1 MHSHHYFDSD
11 EDNLGRAYDSR
22 IMARLFPYLA
32 PFKMHMVVAVITMII
47 SAASYLL
54 GPYLVKVAIDQFIA
68 TGDLNG
74 LNWVAGI
81 YILNGLASWGAS
93 YGQIY
98 ALSYVG
104 QCILYQL
111 RSDLFRHLQKL
122 SLDFFN
128 QTEAGR
134 IMSRIQND
142 VSALNEMLTSG
153 LVGSLSDVLTLG
165 GIVIIIFTMDV
176 RLSLLTFTVLPLMVA
191 ITLVWRARARD
202 AYRRVR
208 RTLAFVNASLQEN
221 ISGVR
226 VIQAFAR
233 EERNLTAFQQV
244 SQRHL
249 DANLRSAALS
259 SAFFPSVDIISAVAM
274 ALVIGLGG
282 MQVLQGNLTAGVLVA
297 FTLYIGRFFDP
308 IRDLSQRYAV
318 MQSAMASGERIFELL
333 DTQPQ
338 VTEDP
343 EAVEVPDVDGQVD
356 YKKVIFSYTDGK
368 GVLHDINL
376 LVQPGETVALVGRT
390 GAGKTSLVSLLAR
403 FYDVKGG
410 EVRLDGTD
418 LRCLR
423 LHSLRSRLGMVL
435 QEPFLFSGT
444 VRENIQYG
452 KLDATE
458 EEVVAAAEA
467 VGAHDFIKGLEKGF
481 DTPVHEQGSKLSMGQ
496 RQLISFA
503 RAILADPRILILDE
517 ATNSVDPQTEAL
529 IQQAL
534 RRLTHGRMAIV
545 IAHRLSTIRNA
556 DRIVVLEEGRVVEVG
571 SHAELLASKGLYFDL
586 YTGAFAGKDGGDGAR
601 PEV

>member
-1 MHSHHYFDSD
+1 MHVHTDFDTD
-11 EDNLGRAYDSR
+11 EENLGRAYDSR
-22 IMARLFPYLA
+22 IMSRLFPYLV
-32 PFKMHMVVAVITMII
+32 PFKMHMVVATIMMAITAG
-47 SAASYLL
+47 SHLV

-68 TGDLNG
+68 SGDLDG
-74 LNWVAGI
+74 LNWVAALFI
-81 YILNGLASWGAS
+81 ANGLASWGAS

-104 QCILYQL
+104 QHILYQL
-111 RSDLFRHLQKL
+111 RLDLFRHLQEL

-128 QTEAGR
+128 RTEAGR

-142 VSALNEMLTSG
+142 VSALNEMLTTG
-153 LVGSLSDVLTLG
+153 LVGSLSDLLTLG
-165 GIVIIIFTMDV
+165 GIVIIMFTMDA
-176 RLSLLTFTVLPLMVA
+176 RLSLLTFAVLPLMLGV
-191 ITLVWRARARD
+191 TLIWRTRARD

-226 VIQAFAR
+226 VVQALSR
-233 EERNLTAFQQV
+233 EDRNLGAFQEV
-244 SQRHL
+244 NRRHL
-249 DANLRSAALS
+249 EANLRSAALS
-259 SAFFPSVDIISAVAM
+259 SAFFPSVDIISAIAM

-282 MQVLQGNLTAGVLVA
+282 LQVLQGNLTAGALVA

-308 IRDLSQRYAV
+308 IRDLSQRYTV
-318 MQSAMASGERIFELL
+318 MQSAMASGERIFEML

-338 VTEDP
+338 VVEDP
-343 EAVEVPDVDGQVD
+343 QAIDLAHVDGRVD
-356 YKKVIFSYTDGK
+356 YQKVTFSYTDGK
-368 GVLHDINL
+368 GVLHDIDL
-376 LVQPGETVALVGRT
+376 LVKPGETIALVGRT

-418 LRCLR
+418 LRRLR
-423 LHSLRSRLGMVL
+423 LHSLRSRMGMVL

-452 KLDATE
+452 RLDATE
-458 EEVVAAAEA
+458 EEIAAAARA
-467 VGAHDFIKGLEKGF
+467 VGAHDFVMGLEQGY
-481 DTPVHEQGSKLSMGQ
+481 DTPVQEQGSKLSMGQ

-503 RAILADPRILILDE
+503 RAILANPRILVLDE

-529 IQQAL
+529 IQEAL
-534 RRLTHGRMAIV
+534 RRLTQGRMAIV

-571 SHAELLASKGLYFDL
+571 NHAELLANKGLYYDL

-601 PEV
+601 PAA